1 MGTLALSFTLSS
13 RCSLSSLTM
22 FGGIAGS
29 LQPVNPQ
36 PAVLAGQLSGGSGP
50 PVPPAPPLQ
59 PGGSAKAVTYLRQ
72 RLSDIR
78 THHPRHEMFGPISA
92 GRLIMPF
99 HDSTRA
105 NSVCWWNAIESCCTR
120 QMRSELQWGSNACWM
135 TKTTSYKITKQES
148 GKTVLCK
155 SFKAVRLFAFLIDP
169 TDLHWAALSSGD
181 EKTPFDHWCGRGEP
195 TDPLQ
200 QGYMCINGVE
210 HGEFTNRA
218 NNEERK
224 LCKNGAR
231 VLCPGHGPK
240 LVKCVFTHPDGSPRP
255 CRNNL
260 THVPVCVCNR
270 RCY

>member
-1 MGTLALSFTLSS
+1 MY
-13 RCSLSSLTM
+13 
-22 FGGIAGS
+22 GGIAGYI
-29 LQPVNPQ
+29 QPANPQPPGPQ
-36 PAVLAGQLSGGSGP
+36 PAVPVGQLAGGTGP
-50 PVPPAPPLQ
+50 PVPPAPALQ
-59 PGGSAKAVTYLRQ
+59 PGGTQRAVTYLRQ
-72 RLSDIR
+72 RLNNIW
-78 THHPRHEMFGPISA
+78 THHPRQEMFGPIA
-92 GRLIMPF
+92 PGRLVMPF
-99 HDSTRA
+99 HDATRA

-135 TKTTSYKITKQES
+135 TKTTSYKITKQVS

-169 TDLHWAALSSGD
+169 TDVHWLALRDGD

-195 TDPLQ
+195 TDPFQ

-210 HGEFTNRA
+210 HGKFTNRA
-218 NNEERK
+218 INEERK

-231 VLCPGHGPK
+231 VLCPGHGPN

-255 CRNNL
+255 CRNNP
-260 THVPVCVCNR
+260 THVPVCACNP